1 MEIKRLS
8 LGDYAANC
16 YIVLDTDSNEC
27 AVIDPGANS
36 NIIKRTL
43 DDMNIHNIKFILLTH
58 GHADHTQAAVDIKNI
73 YNAPIY
79 INQEDYKMMES
90 GSFMYG
96 NIHKDIDKF
105 IKDGDML
112 TLGNMNIK
120 VIHTPGHTP
129 GGVSF
134 LIGDALFTGDTLFAG
149 SIGRTDMLGGNFKT
163 LIDSI
168 KGKLMKLSDDIIVL
182 PGHQGKSSIGNEREN
197 NPFL

>member
-1 MEIKRLS
+1 
-8 LGDYAANC
+8 
-16 YIVLDTDSNEC
+16 
-27 AVIDPGANS
+27 
-36 NIIKRTL
+36 
-43 DDMNIHNIKFILLTH
+43 
-58 GHADHTQAAVDIKNI
+58 
-73 YNAPIY
+73 
-79 INQEDYKMMES
+79 
-90 GSFMYG
+90 
-96 NIHKDIDKF
+96 
-105 IKDGDML
+105 ML

-134 LIGDALFTGDTLFAG
+134 LIGDVLFTGDTLFAG